1 VGFAIARFDYRGYM
15 GLWIIILGFERV
27 HGECFI
33 TEDTEGYRRPE
44 A

>member
-1 VGFAIARFDYRGYM
+1 MPGLITEGIIM
-15 GLWIIILGFERV
+15 GLWLIILGFERV

-33 TEDTEGYRRPE
+33 TEDPEGYRRPE